1 MYEIKKLNVLSVAKI
16 QTFLAMAGYLIWM
29 ILFMLL
35 TVLTGSY
42 RLDELFSFDLDLSGL
57 IYGPSILTLLVM
69 LIVVGIIAFISG
81 ALLALVYNLI
91 ASWIGGIKMDIV
103 LTKEKEEENTENQGQ
118 TTPRG

>member
-69 LIVVGIIAFISG
+69 LIVVGIIAFIAG
-81 ALLALVYNLI
+81 ALLALFYNLI
-91 ASWIGGIKMDIV
+91 ASWIGGIKMDII
-103 LTKEKEEENTENQGQ
+103 LTKEKEESEDQS
-118 TTPRG
+118 